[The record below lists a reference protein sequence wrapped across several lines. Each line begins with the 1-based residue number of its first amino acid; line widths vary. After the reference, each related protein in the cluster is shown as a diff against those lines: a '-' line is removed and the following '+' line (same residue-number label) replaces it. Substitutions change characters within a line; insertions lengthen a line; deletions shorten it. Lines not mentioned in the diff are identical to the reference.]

1 MKLQDKNF
9 INDLKMD
16 GTFNESSFD
25 REYKQFVLYKSR
37 ELLGSPSGWSA
48 AKLRQL
54 PQKVQRLSYLGVG
67 ASVSKR
73 ETPIGDDIV
82 WTI

>member
-1 MKLQDKNF
+1 MKVPLTES
-9 INDLKMD
+9 INDLYSINLVNCWKTLQ
-16 GTFNESSFD
+16 G
-25 REYKQFVLYKSR
+25 Q
-37 ELLGSPSGWSA
+37 SA

-54 PQKVQRLSYLGVG
+54 PQKVQRLSYLGVET
-67 ASVSKR
+67 SVSKR